1 MKTIYYNGA
10 VYTGEMPLC
19 QAFAVENGI
28 FTFAGT
34 DEQALAGLG
43 EREVCEGIWDEGEQR
58 EGECGQGKGVPG
70 RDVQGESIRTVD
82 LQGRFVCAGF
92 NDSHMHLL
100 NYGSSLQMA
109 NLAEHTGTMEEV
121 TACLKHFLKERQ
133 LPPGAWLKGRGWNQD
148 YFQGEKCFPN
158 RYDLDLVST
167 EHPICI
173 SRACGH
179 ICAVNSA
186 ALRLAGITRDT
197 VQPEG
202 GRIDTD
208 ESGEPLGILRENAM
222 DLVFG
227 KMPAPTVQEIKEM
240 ILAAS
245 RALNRYG
252 ITSCQTDDFL
262 ALGNVSWREVMTAY
276 LELEK
281 EGELSVRVNEQSQF
295 TCLQELKQFVEEGY
309 CTGWGSGRFRI
320 GPLKMLGDGSLG
332 ARTAYLSKPYSDDQS
347 TRGIPVFTRAQFGEM
362 IGYARN
368 HGMQAAIH
376 AIGDGILDQVLGVY
390 EEVLRENP
398 RADHRHGVV
407 HCQITRPDQLEKFKE
422 LDLHAYVQSIFL
434 DYDIHIVEERVGK
447 GRAASSYNFKTL
459 MDLGVTVSNGSDCPV
474 EQPDVM
480 AGIQCAVTRLTLD
493 GSMGPYLPDQ
503 AMTVR
508 EAIDSFTKA
517 GAWASFEEEK
527 KGAVRPGMIADFVVL
542 EKNPFETPLDEL
554 AGIGVREVFVGGECV
569 HR

>member
-19 QAFAVENGI
+19 QAFAVENGM

-34 DEQALAGLG
+34 NEQALAGLG
-43 EREVCEGIWDEGEQR
+43 EREK
-58 EGECGQGKGVPG
+58 CGSVRNEDIG
-70 RDVQGESIRTVD
+70 TVD

-109 NLAEHTGTMEEV
+109 GLAEHTESIEEL
-121 TACLKHFLKERQ
+121 TDCLTVFLRERQ

-148 YFQGEKCFPN
+148 YFRGEKRFPN
-158 RYDLDLVST
+158 RYDLDRVST

-186 ALRLAGITRDT
+186 ALGLAGITRDT
-197 VQPEG
+197 EQPEG
-202 GRIDTD
+202 GRIDVD

-222 DLVFG
+222 DLIFG
-227 KMPAPTVQEIKEM
+227 RMPAPTVQEIKEM
-240 ILAAS
+240 LLAAC

-252 ITSCQTDDFL
+252 VTSCQTDDFL
-262 ALGNVSWREVMTAY
+262 ALGNVSWREVITAY
-276 LELEK
+276 EELEK
-281 EGELSVRVNEQSQF
+281 EGKLTVRVNEQSQF
-295 TCLQELKQFVEEGY
+295 TSLQGLRQFVEAGY
-309 CTGWGSGRFRI
+309 RTGRGTERFRI

-332 ARTAYLSKPYSDDQS
+332 ARTAYLSQPYSDDSS
-347 TRGIPVFTRAQFGEM
+347 TRGIPVFTREQFREM
-362 IGYARN
+362 IGYAHS

-376 AIGDGILDQVLGVY
+376 AIGDGILDQILDVY
-390 EEVLRENP
+390 EEVLKDNP
-398 RADHRHGVV
+398 RVDHRHGIV
-407 HCQITRPDQLEKFKE
+407 HCQITRPDQLEKMGK
-422 LDLHAYVQSIFL
+422 LKLHAYVQAIFL
-434 DYDIHIVEERVGK
+434 DYDIHIVEARVGK
-447 GRAASSYNFKTL
+447 ERAASSYNFKTL
-459 MDLGVTVSNGSDCPV
+459 VDLGVTVSGGSDCPV
-474 EQPDVM
+474 ELPDVM
-480 AGIQCAVTRLTLD
+480 AGIQCAVTRKTLD
-493 GSMGPYLPDQ
+493 GSLGPFLPFQ

-527 KGAVRPGMIADFVVL
+527 KGAVRPGMMADFVIL
-542 EKNPFETPLDEL
+542 ERNPFETPVEKL
-554 AGIGVREVFVGGECV
+554 AGIGVSEVFMDGKLML
-569 HR
+569 